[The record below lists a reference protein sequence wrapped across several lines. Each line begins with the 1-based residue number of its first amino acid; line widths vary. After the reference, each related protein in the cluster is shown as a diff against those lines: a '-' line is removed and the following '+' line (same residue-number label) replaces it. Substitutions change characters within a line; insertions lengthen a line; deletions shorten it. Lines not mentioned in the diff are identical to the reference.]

1 MARFN
6 KIQTLQAIIQ
16 TGMVPVYYNKEV
28 EIAKQVVKA
37 CYEGGVRAF
46 EFTNRGDF
54 AHEVFGELVK
64 YAAKE
69 CPELVLGV
77 GSIVD
82 PATAAL
88 FIQLGAN
95 FVVGPLFNPEIAKI
109 CNRRLIPYT
118 PGCGSVSEIG
128 FAQETGCDLCKI
140 FPGDVL
146 GTKLVKGLLA
156 PMPWSKLMVT
166 GGVEPTQENLTS
178 WIKAGVFCV
187 GMGSKLFPSDKVA
200 ADMENK
206 PFRDK
211 GKLLF
216 RPGGHGALIEN
227 LNDLDA
233 DVIFIKNIDNVVPDR
248 LKEDTVTYKKL
259 IAGVLVTL
267 QKQVFEYLE
276 LLDGGKYTHAQL
288 EEIIR
293 FLQQTLC
300 CRKLDIK
307 DLEDADLVI
316 YLRKKLNRPMRV
328 CGMVKNVGEPG
339 GGPFLAYNADGTVSL
354 QILES
359 SQIDMNDPVKKEMF
373 EKGTHFNPVDLV
385 CAVRD
390 YKGNKFDLVKYVDK
404 ATGFISY
411 KSKNGRELKALELP
425 GLWNG
430 AMSDWNTVFVEVP
443 LSTFNPV
450 KTVNDLLREQ
460 HQ

>member
-140 FPGDVL
+140 FPAGNV
-146 GTKLVKGLLA
+146 GGPSFVKNIKA
-156 PMPWSKLMVT
+156 PLPWAMIMAA
-166 GGVEPTQENLTS
+166 GAVEPTEETLKK
-178 WIKAGVFCV
+178 WFEAGVVCV
-187 GMGSKLFPSDKVA
+187 GMGSKLFPKESIQEKKWD
-200 ADMENK
+200 E
-206 PFRDK
+206 
-211 GKLLF
+211 
-216 RPGGHGALIEN
+216 IS
-227 LNDLDA
+227 
-233 DVIFIKNIDNVVPDR
+233 R
-248 LKEDTVTYKKL
+248 LC
-259 IAGVLVTL
+259 ANTL
-267 QKQVFEYLE
+267 S
-276 LLDGGKYTHAQL
+276 
-288 EEIIR
+288 II
-293 FLQQTLC
+293 
-300 CRKLDIK
+300 
-307 DLEDADLVI
+307 
-316 YLRKKLNRPMRV
+316 
-328 CGMVKNVGEPG
+328 
-339 GGPFLAYNADGTVSL
+339 
-354 QILES
+354 S
-359 SQIDMNDPVKKEMF
+359 SNFTK
-373 EKGTHFNPVDLV
+373 
-385 CAVRD
+385 
-390 YKGNKFDLVKYVDK
+390 
-404 ATGFISY
+404 
-411 KSKNGRELKALELP
+411 
-425 GLWNG
+425 
-430 AMSDWNTVFVEVP
+430 
-443 LSTFNPV
+443 
-450 KTVNDLLREQ
+450 
-460 HQ
+460 